1 MPALYIVLIVA
12 LVVLIALVVV
22 YLLQKKK
29 QAGAAAPGAA
39 ETAPGGDEI
48 SLLIREAE
56 AKLAGAKIEG
66 ARVSTLPA
74 YLLLGDSGCAK
85 TCTVVHSGLEPELLA
100 GQVYQAGN
108 IASTRTANLWFS
120 RRSLFVEAAG
130 KLLAD
135 TARWPRLVQ
144 RLQPRG
150 SVVGKGEQAP
160 RAAVVFFDCENFT
173 KAGAADQAAAAART
187 LRARLG
193 EICQAMGIQLPV
205 YVLFS
210 KMDRLP
216 FFTDF
221 VRNLSNDE
229 ASQVLGITL
238 PMIPKRNEGLYGEE
252 ETARLTGNF
261 EWLFRS
267 LADARPEF
275 LSREGDAARLPGAYE
290 FPREFRK
297 IRTAA
302 VQFMVDL
309 CRPSQLSVGPFL
321 RGFYFSGVRPIIVN
335 EAAPV
340 AAAPQQQAGYG
351 SAAGATGIFS
361 VGPRPQA
368 QAAPAPVGVSRKVPQ
383 WLFLSHFFN
392 DILLADRA
400 ALGAS
405 GSSVKTSFA
414 RRVLFMAAAA
424 LCAILLA
431 CFTLSFFKNRG
442 LEADVHDAA
451 QGLANV
457 NMSAADLAPI
467 ASLQKLESLRQV
479 MEKLVLWRREHPPL
493 GYRFGLYTGDDI
505 YPEARRLYFQRF
517 HQVLFAQTQSADL
530 QDLSTLPIGGP
541 TASSP
546 EYSPTYDALK
556 AYLITTS
563 HHEKSTKEF
572 LTPVLMKWWMNGR
585 TIDPERSQLAQ
596 KQFDFYAT
604 ELLEENPY
612 SSQADGAAV
621 EKARRYLAQFA
632 GEERVYAFMISEA
645 GKNNPPIDFN
655 RQFPNAAQ
663 IVSETHIVPGAFS
676 KGGWNFMKDAIAHAD
691 RYFNGEQ
698 WVLGDQGSGNID
710 RAKLAQ
716 DLRARYNA
724 DFSKEWR
731 TYIKSAAVARYAG
744 LKDASD
750 KLMQI
755 SGNQSPLLELFA
767 LASQNT
773 AVDDPNVAN
782 LFQPVQAVV
791 PPNATDRYIQPP
803 NQNYMNALV
812 QLQTS
817 LEAIANQPGTVTD
830 AAAAPTLSNAQ
841 QAIVNTRQMAQTF
854 RIDAEGHIE
863 TAAQKLLEDPI
874 TNAQGLLRA
883 LGPAEL
889 NGKGKDLCAQ
899 MHPLFAKY
907 PFNPNATVEAT
918 LQDVNAIFKPKE
930 GALWAFY
937 DANLQKV
944 LVRQGSQFAPAG
956 SSGGITINPA
966 FLGFLNR
973 AAQFTDTAYANN
985 SPDPR
990 ITFNVR
996 ATPTGD
1002 TEAIKL
1008 TIDGQSVDLTA
1019 AANAKTFSWPGATHG
1034 ANVGVTYKGTP
1045 AYVLD
1050 NLEGLWAI
1058 FRMVGDA
1065 NTRTGSQVEWILTS
1079 GKPPRPVTR
1088 TGSNQPIT
1096 ARLDI
1101 TANPPVLDKGYF
1113 SSLACVAEVAKP

>member
-1 MPALYIVLIVA
+1 MTTLYIILAVALAALIV
-12 LVVLIALVVV
+12 LVVI

-29 QAGAAAPGAA
+29 QARAAAGGVQDS
-39 ETAPGGDEI
+39 APGGDEI

-56 AKLAGAKIEG
+56 SKLAGAKIEG
-66 ARVSTLPA
+66 ARVSTLPV

-85 TCTVVHSGLEPELLA
+85 TCTMVRCGLEPELLA
-100 GQVYQAGN
+100 GQVYQDGN
-108 IASTRTANLWFS
+108 ITSTRTANFWFA
-120 RRSLFVEAAG
+120 RRSIFVEAGG
-130 KLLAD
+130 KLPAD
-135 TARWPRLVQ
+135 STKWNRLVQ
-144 RLQPRG
+144 RLRPRG

-173 KAGAADQAAAAART
+173 RAGAADQAVAAARA

-193 EICQAMGIQLPV
+193 EICQALGIKLPV

-229 ASQVLGITL
+229 ATQVLGITL
-238 PMIPKRNEGLYGEE
+238 PMILKRNEGVYGEE

-267 LADARPEF
+267 LADARPDF
-275 LSREGDAARLPGAYE
+275 LARESEAARLPGAYE

-297 IRTAA
+297 IRAAA

-309 CRPSQLSVGPFL
+309 CRPSQLSAGPFL

-340 AAAPQQQAGYG
+340 AAAPQQQGGGYG
-351 SAAGATGIFS
+351 SVAGATGIFS
-361 VGPRPQA
+361 AGARASSPAVPA
-368 QAAPAPVGVSRKVPQ
+368 APVGVARKVPQ
-383 WLFLSHFFN
+383 WLFLSHFFS
-392 DILLADRA
+392 DVLLADRA
-400 ALGAS
+400 ALAAS

-414 RRVLFMAAAA
+414 RRLLFLAAAA
-424 LCAILLA
+424 VCVIALG

-442 LEADVHDAA
+442 LEAEVHDAA
-451 QGLANV
+451 QGLAGV
-457 NMSAADLAPI
+457 DMSAADLAPLP
-467 ASLQKLESLRQV
+467 ALQKLENLRQA
-479 MEKLVLWRREHPPL
+479 MEKLVLWRNTHPPL
-493 GYRFGLYTGDDI
+493 GYRFGLYTGDDL

-517 HQVLFAQTQSADL
+517 HQVLFAQTQAADL
-530 QDLSTLPIGGP
+530 QDLQGLPLTNG
-541 TASSP
+541 P

-563 HHEKSTKEF
+563 HHEKSTREF

-585 TIDPERSQLAQ
+585 TVDPERSQLASR
-596 KQFDFYAT
+596 QFDFYAT
-604 ELLEENPY
+604 QLREANPY
-612 SSQADGAAV
+612 SDQSDAAAV
-621 EKARRYLAQFA
+621 DKARRYLAQFA
-632 GEERVYAFMISEA
+632 GEERVYAFMIAEA
-645 GKNNPPIDFN
+645 NKSNPSIDFN

-663 IVSETHIVPGAFS
+663 IVMEPRVIPGAFS
-676 KGGWNFMKDAIAHAD
+676 KGGWNFMKGAIAHAD

-698 WVLGDQGSGNID
+698 WVLGDQGSANID
-710 RAKLAQ
+710 RAKLAG
-716 DLRARYNA
+716 DLRSRYNA
-724 DFSKEWR
+724 DFSKQWR
-731 TYIKSAAVARYAG
+731 DYIKSASVARYAG
-744 LKDASD
+744 LKDASQ

-773 AVDDPNVAN
+773 AVDDASVAN

-791 PPNATDRYIQPP
+791 PPTATDRFIQPP

-817 LEAIANQPGTVTD
+817 LEAIAEQPGQVTD
-830 AAAAPTLSNAQ
+830 TAAAPTLSNAQ

-854 RIDAEGHIE
+854 RIDSEGHIE

-899 MHPLFAKY
+899 MRPLFAKY
-907 PFNPNATVEAT
+907 PFSPNAAAQAS
-918 LQDVNAIFKPKE
+918 LQDVDAIFKPKE

-944 LVRQGSQFAPAG
+944 LTRQGSQFAPASG
-956 SSGGITINPA
+956 GGITVNPA

-973 AAQFTDTAYANN
+973 AAQFTDLAYANN
-985 SPDPR
+985 SPDPH
-990 ITFNVR
+990 FSYSVKPVV
-996 ATPTGD
+996 APD
-1002 TEAIKL
+1002 TDTIKL
-1008 TIDGQSVDLTA
+1008 VIDGQA
-1019 AANAKTFSWPGATHG
+1019 ADFNASGAAKQFTWPGAAHG
-1034 ANVGVTYKGTP
+1034 VQLTVKFKGSTP
-1045 AYVLD
+1045 YEYPSYD
-1050 NLEGLWAI
+1050 GIWAV
-1058 FRMVGDA
+1058 FQFVGDA
-1065 NTRTGSQVEWILTS
+1065 DKRVGSEIEMALRA
-1079 GKPPRPVTR
+1079 GKQGRAVLYNGQPVIVR
-1088 TGSNQPIT
+1088 FDL
-1096 ARLDI
+1096 A
-1101 TANPPVLDKGYF
+1101 ANPPVFDKGYF
-1113 SSLACVAEVAKP
+1113 SGLACVAEVAKP

>member
-1 MPALYIVLIVA
+1 MPALYIILAAAVVV
-12 LVVLIALVVV
+12 LVVLLVLF
-22 YLLQKKK
+22 LLQRKK
-29 QAGAAAPGAA
+29 QKSAAAAGAA
-39 ETAPGGDEI
+39 EDSAPGGDEI

-66 ARVSTLPA
+66 ARVATLPV
-74 YLLLGDSGCAK
+74 YLLLGDPSCAK
-85 TCTVVHSGLEPELLA
+85 TCTMMNSGLEPELLA

-108 IASTRTANLWFS
+108 ITATRTANIWFS
-120 RRSLFVEAAG
+120 RRSVFIESGG
-130 KLLAD
+130 KLLPDAGK
-135 TARWPRLVQ
+135 WQRLIQ
-144 RLQPRG
+144 KLQPRR

-160 RAAVVFFDCENFT
+160 RAGVVLFDCENFT
-173 KAGAADQAAAAART
+173 KPGAADQAVAAART
-187 LRARLG
+187 MRARLG
-193 EICQAMGIQLPV
+193 EICQAMGINLPV

-229 ASQVLGITL
+229 ATQVFGITL
-238 PMIPKRNEGLYGEE
+238 PMILKRNEGVYGEE

-275 LSREGDAARLPGAYE
+275 LSRESDPSKLPGAYE

-309 CRPSQLSVGPFL
+309 CRPSQLTVGPFL
-321 RGFYFSGVRPIIVN
+321 RGFYFTGVRPVIVN

-340 AAAPQQQAGYG
+340 AAAAPQQQSGYG
-351 SAAGATGIFS
+351 SVSGATGIFS
-361 VGPRPQA
+361 VGGRVQPQA
-368 QAAPAPVGVSRKVPQ
+368 AAAPPVAVSRKVPQ

-392 DILLADRA
+392 DVLLADRA

-414 RRVLFMAAAA
+414 RRMLFGILSA
-424 LCAILLA
+424 LCLIALI
-431 CFTLSFFKNRG
+431 CFTLSFFNNRG
-442 LEADVHDAA
+442 LEAELRDAA
-451 QGLANV
+451 QAVPGNET
-457 NMSAADLAPI
+457 AAGDLAQLP
-467 ASLQKLESLRQV
+467 ALQKLDNLRQIAD
-479 MEKLVLWRREHPPL
+479 KLGAWNAGHPPL
-493 GYRFGLYTGDDI
+493 GYRFGLYTGDDL

-517 HQVLFAQTQSADL
+517 QQVLFGQTQAADL
-530 QDLSTLPIGGP
+530 QFLRTLPL
-541 TASSP
+541 TAGP
-546 EYSPTYDALK
+546 EYQPTYEALK

-572 LTPVLMKWWMNGR
+572 LTPVLITWWLNGR
-585 TIDPERSQLAQ
+585 SVDTDRKQLAQ

-604 ELLEENPY
+604 ELQQANPY
-612 SSQADGAAV
+612 SSDADNAAV
-621 EKARRYLAQFA
+621 EKARRYLAGFG
-632 GEERVYAFMISEA
+632 GEESVYAFMLAEA
-645 GKNNPPIDFN
+645 GKSNPPIDFT

-663 IVSETHIVPGAFS
+663 IVMEPHVVRGAFS
-676 KGGWNFMKDAIAHAD
+676 KGGWNFMKDALAHAD
-691 RYFNGEQ
+691 RYFSGEQ
-698 WVLGDQGSGNID
+698 WVLGDQSNANLD

-731 TYIKSAAVARYAG
+731 TYIKSASVARYAS
-744 LKDASD
+744 LKDASA
-750 KLMQI
+750 KLLQI

-773 AVDDPNVAN
+773 AVDDPTVAGI
-782 LFQPVQAVV
+782 FQPVQAVV
-791 PPNATDRYIQPP
+791 PPNATDRYIQAP

-817 LEAIANQPGTVTD
+817 LDAIASQPGTPSE
-830 AAAAPTLSNAQ
+830 AAAAPTLNNAQ

-854 RIDAEGHIE
+854 SIDKEGHIE

-874 TNAQGLLRA
+874 TGVQGLLRG
-883 LGPAEL
+883 LGPADL
-889 NGKGKDLCAQ
+889 NAKGKDLCTQ
-899 MHPLFAKY
+899 MRAVLAKY
-907 PFNPNATVEAT
+907 PFNPGATAQAT
-918 LQDVNAIFKPKE
+918 LADVNSIFKPKD
-930 GALWAFY
+930 GALWQFY

-944 LVRQGSQFAPAG
+944 VVRQGSQFVPAPGGAG
-956 SSGGITINPA
+956 AITVNPS

-973 AAQFTDTAYANN
+973 ASLFTEEAYANN
-985 SPDPR
+985 ASDPHL
-990 ITFNVR
+990 TFTVKAIPTADTDTIKVMINGQ
-996 ATPTGD
+996 TGD
-1002 TEAIKL
+1002 L
-1008 TIDGQSVDLTA
+1008 TGA
-1019 AANAKTFSWPGATHG
+1019 APSKAFTWPGNAQN
-1034 ANVGVTYKGTP
+1034 AALSVFFKGDTAP
-1045 AYVLD
+1045 HEIYSTD
-1050 NLEGLWAI
+1050 GLWAI
-1058 FRMVGDA
+1058 FKMVGDA
-1065 NTRTGSQVEWILTS
+1065 NTRQGSQVEWIMES
-1079 GKPPRPVTR
+1079 GRSHTPVLR
-1088 TGSNQPIT
+1088 NGQPIT

-1113 SSLACVAEVAKP
+1113 AGLSCVAEVAKP